1 VDGCDSFA
9 GGDQNLGWGRVVM
22 MAIGGLP
29 FGKLLRVLSA
39 RRISP
44 LAGAAGISAFPMRG
58 RLVQRIAQEE
68 DFSNFILMYAL
79 GTNTPGQLGS
89 GIASG
94 VFLALLRAG

>member
-29 FGKLLRVLSA
+29 FGK
-39 RRISP
+39 
-44 LAGAAGISAFPMRG
+44 GAAGISAFPMRG